1 MSVLGY
7 DTGASR
13 GGGGEGGEVLGKL
26 LASRQTPFIGLYQSQ
41 LRRASPSASHTGGV
55 AEGGSS
61 TEQHLA
67 SITQHHRITHSILY
81 WLAFIRVTPQ
91 APASHT

>member
-7 DTGASR
+7 DTGAR
-13 GGGGEGGEVLGKL
+13 WEGGEGGEVLGKL

-55 AEGGSS
+55 AEGGSI

-67 SITQHHRITHSILY
+67 SITQHHRITHSTLY
-81 WLAFIRVTPQ
+81 RLAFIRVTPQ